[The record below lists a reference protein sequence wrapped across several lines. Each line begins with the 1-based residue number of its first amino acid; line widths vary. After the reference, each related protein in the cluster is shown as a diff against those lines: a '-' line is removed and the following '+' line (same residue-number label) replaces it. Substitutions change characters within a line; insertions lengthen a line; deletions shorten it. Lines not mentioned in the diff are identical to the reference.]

1 MNRYL
6 LFDMGAESKSIE
18 SILTWIDKV
27 IQTSTRP
34 EHREVCEQLITN
46 FTNTLLFNQDYSTYT
61 KIESILRKS
70 LSKKF
75 QNT

>member
-6 LFDMGAESKSIE
+6 SFDMGAESKSIE
-18 SILTWIDKV
+18 SILSWIDKV
-27 IQTSTRP
+27 IQTSTKP

-46 FTNTLLFNQDYSTYT
+46 FTNTLLFNQDYPTYS

-75 QNT
+75 KNI